1 VVGLFY
7 TTMFIAP
14 PNQNTLTLLAI
25 DPGLNNTGV
34 AVFKLKLDPFEIISI
49 DALTLQARRLIDTS
63 GLDDEDYVER
73 IHKRYSMTRALR
85 KIILRENPSV
95 VACESPFF
103 DRRKPSSFAVLT
115 EVLISYFDAA
125 VEVNP
130 AVRFSYVEPLLVKKI
145 LGVAGQ
151 KGKEVVRES
160 MEKQDFV
167 SKVIQRL
174 DDLDEHAIDAICVGI
189 TYIKVKSGFV

>member
-1 VVGLFY
+1 MVGLFY

-14 PNQNTLTLLAI
+14 PNQSTLTLLAI

-34 AVFKLKLDPFEIISI
+34 AVLKLKLDPFEIISI
-49 DALTLQARRLIDTS
+49 DALTLQAQRLIDTS

-151 KGKEVVRES
+151 KGKEVVREA

>member
-1 VVGLFY
+1 
-7 TTMFIAP
+7 MFIAP